1 MICPRAWNHP
11 GATVETPK
19 RILRAV
25 LEEVV
30 VQAEP
35 GRLGS
40 SCVEGGDHT
49 SLDANESCRA
59 SESLV

>member
-1 MICPRAWNHP
+1 MICRARGPPP
-11 GATVETPK
+11 GATVETRK

-35 GRLGS
+35 GRLRLKLHWK
-40 SCVEGGDHT
+40 GGDHT
-49 SLDANESCRA
+49 PSM
-59 SESLV
+59 